1 MNHAQPG
8 PSSSRSSKR
17 SFHLLSSAL
26 LATALILSG
35 CGGGAADVPDDGTG
49 PIKIGAIF
57 DLTGATSDVGTT
69 YAEGLRSYV
78 EWLNANGGVDGR
90 EIDLLYQDYGY
101 KVDQAEQLYSQFTQS
116 GVVAFMGWGTG
127 DTEALRGRIA
137 DDQIPFMSASYSHV
151 LGDPTEAPYNFLAG
165 TSYSDQMFI
174 LLDWMMEQSE
184 TPPKVALMHHPSPF
198 GKSPYEQGGR
208 DYAESLGIEIESVE
222 MARGAT
228 DFTAELTR
236 INESGAKWVIFQNT
250 SGPVSV
256 ALKNA
261 RDLGLDLGFACLNWC
276 TNEVL
281 TELAAEAAD
290 GALGSIIYSPPGEGI
305 TGLDDADAFLKN
317 DGSSMAEKGLLFG
330 QGWKTMEL
338 MMEGVKRA
346 AASGTVDGKSVK
358 EALETIR
365 DLDTGGVSAPVSFS
379 PTDHRGIKGMRIFQV
394 SGGQWSPLTD
404 IREPKGSA

>member
-1 MNHAQPG
+1 MNHSLIGHSTDA
-8 PSSSRSSKR
+8 SSRPLAK
-17 SFHLLSSAL
+17 LLSSCIVICAL
-26 LATALILSG
+26 LVSG
-35 CGGGAADVPDDGTG
+35 CGGGADAPDDGTG
-49 PIKIGAIF
+49 PIKVGAIF
-57 DLTGATSDVGTT
+57 DLTGVTADVGTT
-69 YAEGLRSYV
+69 YAEGLRGYV
-78 EWLNANGGVDGR
+78 EWLNNSGGIDGR

-137 DDQIPFMSASYSHV
+137 EDEIPFMSASYSHV
-151 LGDPTEAPYNFLAG
+151 LGDPAEAPYNFLAG

-174 LLDWMMEQSE
+174 LLDWMVEQSE

-208 DYAESLGIEIESVE
+208 EYAESLGIEIEAVE

-250 SGPVSV
+250 SGPVAV

-261 RDLGLDLGFACLNWC
+261 QDLGHDIGFACLNWC
-276 TNEVL
+276 SNEVL
-281 TELAAEAAD
+281 TELAGEAAD
-290 GALGSIIYSPPGEGI
+290 GVLGSIIYSPPGDGI
-305 TGLDDADAFLKN
+305 TGLDDADTFLKGN
-317 DGSSMAEKGLLFG
+317 GSSIAEKGLLYG

-358 EALETIR
+358 AALETIQN
-365 DLDTGGVSAPVSFS
+365 LDTGGVSAPVSFS

-394 SGGQWSPLTD
+394 SDGEWGPLTD
-404 IREPKGSA
+404 LREPKGSV